1 MVAGWGAA
9 VVLSSSVTR
18 RASETRRRC
27 KRRAVGAGCRRVLRF
42 AACASV
48 GFPIVLRMPDDE
60 RTPASAGIV
69 ALRLPRVHGRV
80 GDL

>member
-1 MVAGWGAA
+1 MVVGLGWVG
-9 VVLSSSVTR
+9 VLSSSVTR
-18 RASETRRRC
+18 RASETRRRR
-27 KRRAVGAGCRRVLRF
+27 KRRRGGAGCRRVLCF

-69 ALRLPRVHGRV
+69 ALRLTQGCTVAS
-80 GDL
+80 